1 MTKEQVRT
9 ALLGV
14 TFIYELETPEEYL
27 LDTPIASNYRVD
39 DFGTERR
46 LPDGIVD
53 GAPAS
58 TPLVAD
64 IQYAMN
70 AVDPLRNLPRNYL
83 SKQSTENLLAA
94 MQSAGII
101 AGYTMTYDEDNAE
114 YDFTITAPAG
124 A

>member
-14 TFIYELETPEEYL
+14 TFIYELETPEEYQ
-27 LDTPIASNYRVD
+27 LDTPISSNYRVD

-46 LPDGIVD
+46 LPEGIVD

-64 IQYAMN
+64 INY
-70 AVDPLRNLPRNYL
+70 PINLPKTYQNQDSMDDFANKL
-83 SKQSTENLLAA
+83 ATALGFTWSKTWD
-94 MQSAGII
+94 GVK
-101 AGYTMTYDEDNAE
+101 YVY
-114 YDFTITAPAG
+114 TITNNS
-124 A
+124 